1 MRAASDPTY
10 VTFKLAFTANLLLQ
24 LLLALAPPKALF
36 VHAKISMYTNDVNS
50 LLVIAI

>member
-10 VTFKLAFTANLLLQ
+10 VTFKLAFTANL